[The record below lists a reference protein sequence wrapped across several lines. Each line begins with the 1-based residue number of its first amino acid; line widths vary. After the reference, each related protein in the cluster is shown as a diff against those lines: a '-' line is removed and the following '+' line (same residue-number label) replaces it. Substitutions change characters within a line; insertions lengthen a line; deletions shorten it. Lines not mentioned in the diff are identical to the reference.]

1 MLPIQ
6 TKSSHFESILAELN
20 KQRLS
25 KVHCDVSLVSD
36 LGVTFPAH
44 RCVLAASCG
53 YFRDLLNQQR
63 AGSILVLNDY
73 STEALQLFIE
83 VIYTGRFQL
92 PKNIDN
98 EEDVKKLR
106 HLATLLDL
114 QTAVQLCD
122 EYLRGVQF
130 FKPKSRRKT
139 NKQKSQRKLKK
150 PSSNQLTNESAEPE
164 KEEKEIKTDTI
175 ATNVPTDDNDD
186 DDGDELQTDDEGEES
201 PVDVGMIEDDSVEY
215 IPTGS
220 AAKQCFDDETNT
232 KGIRKSLRIVKRK
245 VKKYPEEEQIAKP
258 RRKIKK
264 RKVQDDSDS
273 DLDDSI
279 VVESGADLAPSQPV
293 DPVTEALNVAFGIT
307 SDLGKETNP
316 TPDPVEVEQTFDK
329 ILKMLAV
336 HRPQQKIE
344 KRGRKPKIKVE
355 EKESKVAMDGELFR
369 ENDQSVL
376 EKFAE
381 ITTKVAEQEGQ
392 TLLING
398 TISTESS
405 DFDTKV
411 SKSFKSIQEQIKKRK
426 LTENSEV
433 SVNLGLKKKPASAQE
448 EEEWRNCLYCK
459 QFRGKRK
466 GRFEFHARYCN
477 SQYRCQLC
485 YKPFLNEFDMKRHH
499 CAKEKKSV
507 ICEQCGKTLTN
518 CYALALHMQVHS
530 GVKKHACQHCGK
542 LFLRACQLKAH
553 VVHVHTTERPHKC
566 VHCGKAFG
574 LKYELNRH
582 LQNHSTA
589 YNFICNQCGAGFHE
603 NFKLNQHVKMAHKP
617 MNAGIPQV
625 LHQTSSAS
633 SQITFLAPSM
643 TSQAENSTFTYPT
656 NSLPVNNL
664 PNSVPGESLIYAMVP
679 ASSLALTD
687 DLQENDV
694 TFQVIQAIQGSYS
707 NDQPN
712 QDQETRLTTL

>member
-139 NKQKSQRKLKK
+139 NKQKSQL
-150 PSSNQLTNESAEPE
+150 
-164 KEEKEIKTDTI
+164 
-175 ATNVPTDDNDD
+175 
-186 DDGDELQTDDEGEES
+186 
-201 PVDVGMIEDDSVEY
+201 DVGMIEDDSVEY